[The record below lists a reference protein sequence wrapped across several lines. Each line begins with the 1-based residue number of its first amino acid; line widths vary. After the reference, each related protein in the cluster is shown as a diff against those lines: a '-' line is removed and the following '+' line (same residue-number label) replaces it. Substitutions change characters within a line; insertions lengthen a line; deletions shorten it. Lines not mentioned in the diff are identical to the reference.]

1 MSIFYYILTKHI
13 IQSLYAEKDDIHLD
27 GTTGNGNKE
36 PEFGKGQNAS
46 SLLTSKVAESERKPE
61 KFGQRADPIKLSNQQ
76 IFTILKSIF
85 TVDEDANPYDRR
97 SGGFGRDVGISDRR
111 SQQLSPGVQS
121 TPRTLG
127 DVGAE
132 TTDSETDLP
141 KLRKSPKVTE
151 EVSNAGAFCPPTT
164 HRSISKYSEIS
175 SIIRNFSHSA
185 NYNIYVRM
193 ISAIHICNY
202 QRELNIA
209 TKFHYLSYLLINMFY
224 SEDDKEQFR
233 IIFGKTYQ
241 IYRGFSL
248 LARLYKYKKI
258 PPHNTCDLV
267 LNPFNIN
274 FNDLHSILKHTKQQ
288 PFMLIQN
295 GAKYFFSR
303 VDLIR
308 LLNTSLGNTFDFFA
322 KPLVCSNPYNK
333 IVFEYHDLYNIY
345 LYIKEGHL
353 KNYELIDAFHDC
365 DFVLEKFLLQYDYL
379 IREYAIKEYILN
391 SPDDELYNDI
401 IDMIDEYCPTIMIH
415 EDFPRKKLIYVMK
428 PYLYLYFISIYS
440 LIPSKKNKY
449 RKLFKLKIQNFNKY
463 TPTFGRKIINTARS
477 MFGDIIEGQSV
488 NIRFI
493 DHCIPLLLS
502 EVM

>member
-1 MSIFYYILTKHI
+1 MSIFYYILAKHI
-13 IQSLYAEKDDIHLD
+13 IQSLYAEKDDISAPIQLE
-27 GTTGNGNKE
+27 GTTGSSQWLRSSIADPKSS
-36 PEFGKGQNAS
+36 AS
-46 SLLTSKVAESERKPE
+46 FACSGLSSEEAFCPL
-61 KFGQRADPIKLSNQQ
+61 PIKLSNQQ

-85 TVDEDANPYDRR
+85 VIDDNSETEIDLPTLRKPPN
-97 SGGFGRDVGISDRR
+97 SGGDLRSPDELVVRR
-111 SQQLSPGVQS
+111 LSAP
-121 TPRTLG
+121 
-127 DVGAE
+127 
-132 TTDSETDLP
+132 LP
-141 KLRKSPKVTE
+141 KE
-151 EVSNAGAFCPPTT
+151 AFCPPTT
-164 HRSISKYSEIS
+164 HRIINKYSEIS

-185 NYNIYVRM
+185 KYNIYVRM

-202 QRELNIA
+202 PRELNIA

-224 SEDDKEQFR
+224 SEDDKEQFQ

-248 LARLYKYKKI
+248 LARLYRYKKI

-353 KNYELIDAFHDC
+353 KNSELIDAFHDC
-365 DFVLEKFLLQYDYL
+365 DFVLEKLLLQYDYL